1 MKTLLLNSLK
11 QFVFKQEL
19 EEIEEKWKQ
28 ETLKLIG
35 MVNKLKDENK
45 RLSDSLSQ
53 NNYISNSQS
62 DQLGMYSFFDFFNL
76 KFLL

>member
-1 MKTLLLNSLK
+1 
-11 QFVFKQEL
+11 L

-45 RLSDSLSQ
+45 RLSDSINQ
-53 NNYISNSQS
+53 NSSFKQNE
-62 DQLGMYSFFDFFNL
+62 QLGKVF
-76 KFLL
+76 

>member
-1 MKTLLLNSLK
+1 MLL
-11 QFVFKQEL
+11 FYGFEEL

-45 RLSDSLSQ
+45 RLNDSLSQ
-53 NNYISNSQS
+53 NNHISNNQNDHLS
-62 DQLGMYSFFDFFNL
+62 
-76 KFLL
+76 KR

>member
-1 MKTLLLNSLK
+1 MCCRGCCIRNYY
-11 QFVFKQEL
+11 FKEL

-45 RLSDSLSQ
+45 RLNDAFNENNLNSVQ
-53 NNYISNSQS
+53 N
-62 DQLGMYSFFDFFNL
+62 DQLSNL
-76 KFLL
+76 KLCKKGFS